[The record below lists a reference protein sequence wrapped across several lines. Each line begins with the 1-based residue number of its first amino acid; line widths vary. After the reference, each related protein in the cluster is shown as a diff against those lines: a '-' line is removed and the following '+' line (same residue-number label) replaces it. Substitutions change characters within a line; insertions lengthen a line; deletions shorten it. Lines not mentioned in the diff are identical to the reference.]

1 MCLILMKFGNQNKS
15 NLPIMNILIG
25 VDDLDWK
32 LEISKFGPKTEM
44 CFNFYEIFVHLEQI
58 EHTDYK

>member
-1 MCLILMKFGNQNKS
+1 
-15 NLPIMNILIG
+15 MNILIG